1 MAYNKVIYDGNTLI
15 DLTADTATEPV
26 VVEGETFHRA
36 DGTTATGTLVVYTE
50 GYYLADEESEDLTD
64 ESDEVFLIK
73 QVDEL

>member
-36 DGTTATGTLVVYTE
+36 DGAMVTGTLVVYTE
-50 GYYLADEESEDLTD
+50 GYYLTDEESEDLTD

>member
-15 DLTADTATEPV
+15 DLTADTATEPA

-36 DGTTATGTLVVYTE
+36 DGVRVTGTLVVYTE
-50 GYYLADEESEDLTD
+50 GYYLANEESEDLTD
-64 ESDEVFLIK
+64 ENNEAFLIK